1 MSSKP
6 PKNIN
11 SEDEALFRAA
21 AAGARPVTVR
31 HVPAHQPALPALLR
45 RRRQQAA
52 QLPQAAAPGPPAT
65 GTEAPDEPQDFRRE
79 QVPGRTFKRL
89 RSGEIRPGAEID
101 LHGLGSQQAHEALRD
116 FIIESIGE
124 RLQCVRVIH
133 GKGLR
138 SGSRGP
144 VLRPHVRRWLRQWDE
159 VLAFA
164 PAPARDGGSGALH
177 VLLQRR

>member
-21 AAGARPVTVR
+21 AAGTRPLSTR
-31 HVPAHQPALPALLR
+31 HVTLRQPPLPAPAR
-45 RRRQQAA
+45 KRRQQEA
-52 QLPQAAAPGPPAT
+52 QLPLEPAPGPP
-65 GTEAPDEPQDFRRE
+65 GPGEDEAGEPADFRRDSVPRQDFRR
-79 QVPGRTFKRL
+79 L
-89 RSGEIRPGAEID
+89 RRGELRAGAEID
-101 LHGLGSQQAHEALRD
+101 LHGLSSRQAHAALRD
-116 FIIESIGE
+116 FIAEAIDE

-144 VLRPHVRRWLRQWDE
+144 VLRQNVRHWLRQWDE

-164 PAPARDGGSGALH
+164 PAPVHDGGSGALH
-177 VLLQRR
+177 VLLRRR